1 MRYFCLYLFC
11 WFCALSARSQDSLP
25 SFEYTIAV
33 TVFDSLNTKEK
44 FVLSDVHEHLFAC
57 DLGTALSKQSTMN
70 IVNYGAPGSAS
81 LIRSQGL
88 APDHTA
94 LVWGNL
100 PLNSISLGQSD
111 CSLIPVFFFDNI
123 ATRPFFSNQ
132 FKTSALAGDI
142 TLANVENQAPSYTW
156 LQEWTS
162 LNNQFLGLKINESF
176 LGHSID
182 VRLFHQELN
191 NQFSYRD
198 IYQYEQPTVAQDHNN
213 AQGNGAMVRTSLL
226 LPKQRH
232 LKIEYW
238 AVQRDAN
245 LPFRMGIFSNRRENQ
260 QDFQQRGKIQL
271 NRNEGN
277 WTHQFAWLNDQQ
289 KYHSVVPNVDETSI
303 ISDLLA
309 NRFQASSEYDRII
322 GKKLNYHLHGGLAVV
337 YQYVNYETGNSPEET
352 FLSGQFS
359 VTRIAGAQHIKL
371 SSSYESRENKPFPD
385 FLLSFR
391 RKTGRGDLEVWNWSM
406 EAGIQSRVPDFN
418 ERFWKPG
425 GNPDLLPEINRTV
438 RGGLEYIR
446 RSRNR
451 KCWLEAEAKPYYNW
465 VINWIQWL
473 PGMDGFWRP
482 QNFKEVMVY
491 GTKLKADYSI
501 NLGGTDLIL
510 GQALDLC
517 RSIAS
522 NSSDDSEKFEMV
534 YTPRLINRSSFTFN
548 YFNKEI
554 GLTYQYTSSRF
565 TDEENSSF
573 SDLPGYE
580 IVSVWLGWRINRS
593 SFESSLRLKC
603 ENVFNEQYQSVR
615 LYAMPGRVFSVSLV
629 FNLKNQKK

>member
-1 MRYFCLYLFC
+1 M
-11 WFCALSARSQDSLP
+11 
-25 SFEYTIAV
+25 ET
-33 TVFDSLNTKEK
+33 
-44 FVLSDVHEHLFAC
+44 FVRADVHEHFFAC

-94 LVWGNL
+94 LVWGNM

-123 ATRPFFSNQ
+123 SNRPFFSNQ

-142 TLANVENQAPSYTW
+142 TLANIENALPSYTW

-162 LNNQFLGLKINESF
+162 LNNQFLGLKINETF
-176 LGHSID
+176 QGHVID

-198 IYQYEQPTVAQDHNN
+198 IYQYEHPTITQDHNN
-213 AQGNGAMVRTSLL
+213 ARGNGALVRTTLR
-226 LPKQRH
+226 LPKRQV
-232 LKIEYW
+232 LKVEYW

-245 LPFRMGIFSNRRENQ
+245 LPFRMGSVSNRRENQ
-260 QDFQQRGKIQL
+260 QDFQQRGKLQW
-271 NRNEGN
+271 NKNESP

-289 KYHSVVPNVDETSI
+289 KYISAVPNIEETQVT
-303 ISDLLA
+303 SDLQA
-309 NRFQASSEYDRII
+309 NRFQASSEYYRII
-322 GKKLNYHLHGGLAVV
+322 GKKLNYHLHSGLAAV
-337 YQYVNYETGNSPEET
+337 YQYVNYDNGNSPEEK
-352 FLSGQFS
+352 FFSGQFS
-359 VTRIAGAQHIKL
+359 ITRIAGVQHIKL
-371 SSSYESRENKPFPD
+371 SSSYETRENKLFPD
-385 FLLSFR
+385 FLLSYR
-391 RKTGRGDLEVWNWSM
+391 RKTNKADLHVWSWSLD
-406 EAGIQSRVPDFN
+406 AGIQSRVPDFN

-425 GNPDLLPEINRTV
+425 GNPDLLPEINRTL

-451 KCWLEAEAKPYYNW
+451 VHWLELEAKPYYNW

-473 PGMDGFWRP
+473 PGIDGLWRP
-482 QNFKEVMVY
+482 QNFKEVNVY
-491 GTKLKADYSI
+491 GANLKADYSI
-501 NLGGTDLIL
+501 KLGGTKLIV

-522 NSSDDSEKFEMV
+522 NTSDDSEKFEMV

-554 GLTYQYTSSRF
+554 GLTYQYTSTRF

-573 SDLPGYE
+573 SDLPDYE

-629 FNLKNQKK
+629 FNLKNNSKK